1 MSNLF
6 RSELYKW
13 RKCKAFYI
21 CLLSAVGCV
30 IVIWLS
36 FLLADQVERGNIE
49 NGTMGITVTQQVPDA
64 EEGTG
69 ILDEIQ
75 IMEFIQLFLG
85 AGFSTLFMAI
95 FISIWVIGEYT
106 HGAVKNTIGKGY
118 SRSSIFLTKY
128 ISSVLSALV
137 LDLGILIVAVL
148 IGVAVLGMERIGETF
163 VRDCL
168 AYAGVQLIL
177 GVAFSGIIAAVSEFA
192 RSMAAGITISMIL
205 AIFSSTLADG
215 LDLIFKVVNI
225 DFKVSNYWIANVIEN
240 CPIEGINM
248 DVVGRA
254 IYVTVMW
261 TAISLFAGMV
271 HFREAD
277 V

>member
-6 RSELYKW
+6 SSELYKW
-13 RKCKAFYI
+13 RKCKAFYV

-36 FLLADQVERGNIE
+36 FLLADQIESGQIE
-49 NGTMGITVTQQVPDA
+49 NGTMGITISGEMPDDGV
-64 EEGTG
+64 GTS

-85 AGFSTLFMAI
+85 AGFSTLFTAI

-106 HGAVKNTIGKGY
+106 CGAVKNTIGKGY
-118 SRSSIFLTKY
+118 SRNSIFLAKY
-128 ISSVLSALV
+128 ISSVLSALI

-148 IGVAVLGMERIGETF
+148 TGVAVLGPDRIGETF

-168 AYAGVQLIL
+168 AYAGVQLML
-177 GVAFSGIIAAVSEFA
+177 SVAFSGIVAAVSEFA
-192 RSMAAGITISMIL
+192 RSMAAGIAISMIL
-205 AIFSSTLADG
+205 AIFSSTLANG
-215 LDLIFKVVNI
+215 LDLIFRAVNI
-225 DFKVSNYWIANVIEN
+225 DFRVSDYWIANVIEN
-240 CPIEGINM
+240 CPVEGINM
-248 DVVGRA
+248 DVVGSA
-254 IYVTVMW
+254 ICVTVMW
-261 TAISLFAGMV
+261 TVISLFAGMV